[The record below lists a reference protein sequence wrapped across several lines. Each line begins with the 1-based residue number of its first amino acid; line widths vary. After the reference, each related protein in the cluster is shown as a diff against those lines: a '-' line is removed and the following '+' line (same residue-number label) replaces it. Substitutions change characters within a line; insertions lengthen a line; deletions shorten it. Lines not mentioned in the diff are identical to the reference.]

1 MILRS
6 LRFLMAGLLL
16 ALAAGSQA
24 QGQGKDPKLWY
35 VAGGLGARWT
45 DDLTVS
51 GAISGKLSMKP
62 GYTGNVSIGRYLD
75 DIRVLRLEVEG
86 IYARNNFAKA
96 GTANASGNLDN
107 TSVMV
112 NVLYDIQT
120 DTPWVPFLGGGIGY
134 SRVGMN
140 KLETGSTTL
149 VDSATNAFAYQFKG
163 GVAYHFNDS
172 MAATV
177 LYRYF
182 ATDNLSFAGSSAAPG
197 TVKTGGIR
205 SHNAEVGFQFNF

>member
-1 MILRS
+1 
-6 LRFLMAGLLL
+6 
-16 ALAAGSQA
+16 
-24 QGQGKDPKLWY
+24 
-35 VAGGLGARWT
+35 LGARWT
-45 DDLTVS
+45 DDLTLS
-51 GAISGKLSMKP
+51 GTVSGKLSIKP

-86 IYARNNFAKA
+86 IYARSDLAKA
-96 GTANASGNLDN
+96 GTANAGGNLDN

-112 NVLYDIQT
+112 NFLYDIHT
-120 DTPWVPFLGGGIGY
+120 GSPWVPFLGGGIGY

-140 KLETGSTTL
+140 KLETGGTTL
-149 VDSATNAFAYQFKG
+149 VDDAANAFAYQFKG
-163 GVAYHFNDS
+163 GVAYQFNPS

-182 ATDNLSFAGSSAAPG
+182 ATDNLSFSGSAAAPG

-205 SHNAEVGFQFNF
+205 SHNAEVGFRFNF